1 MILPYNPAQNQSY
14 SLGALTQI
22 LAKNLPEAAR
32 TRLGGVSQVYLDT
45 PADFSIPMSKDVEKL
60 SDLNKIKVEGGLR
73 SSIDFTDTN
82 NAVLV
87 EYLTPLT
94 TDRRSKWIDVV
105 IFVEGIPTSFTRLYV
120 VAKNSDTRTWEVEP
134 ALPADHWIELS
145 SNKFINTIDYGGY
158 TFTKPN
164 VLTSW
169 DYPTYGGDFTPTQDG
184 SGWNPAYGMWPVDY
198 GDWVDRKIPDQNTI
212 KPVKMVAVEDIRP
225 HVNFVY
231 LLKRGF
237 CEIGWTLGGLLLET
251 EWALSLWA
259 YLLREQYYTG
269 KGYDGVPYGKY
280 CRIIGRT
287 IIDDIL
293 IAFTPTQQNLYFTVL
308 DFVGFSGAEL
318 PFQADPN
325 KWACGIKNPLPFKAR
340 FKISF
345 KFTIEAAGLIVV
357 DQTFLFNMQELE
369 PADTDND
376 TFTGE
381 ILSDDAQFVLGV
393 GETKFVA
400 FDFDVELEPSQKCA
414 LHWDAT
420 AGAFAAII
428 KAGMWMRIEP
438 ANEALTRE
446 DEIDLRTCLS
456 EEWTLLDSL
465 KAFSHITNGRIET
478 DYGSKVINIHPER
491 AADVYADRVPGFI
504 REDIPAEDIAPF
516 VLPNSVKMRFV
527 RPDIKRYT
535 VLKFADSTDEYI
547 DSLPLTDPLHSRKIL
562 NGEDLLD
569 ETEEIENLM
578 FEPTAEGQSDLLKQN
593 EFAVVNRP
601 NAPVPYLPRY
611 WDNTDGSRSFG
622 IGPRILFAF
631 GMVKQVNPA
640 PLGTT
645 DLYANFF
652 FDEYASA
659 TEAFGYAT
667 QLRTWSLDPAPTLDG
682 NVVFGRTASDLFVN
696 FYIGLTQD
704 NRGGVEIDLL
714 QQMTMAQ
721 YQRYNFRGLFSF
733 QYEGRHLR
741 VPQTSIRDFTPN
753 IPTPV
758 QYFASP
764 VESECCD
771 LPCSCRFTECDYY
784 QDLGE
789 FIQQSTMDDLNISS
803 FKIDDVEQLA
813 NPVYLGQLNII
824 DLGGGPYVTNLV
836 DALNSIGAPYFSFS
850 YHTRS
855 HATRGIRFFK
865 IKWPACQGFEIIVS
879 NVGAEVY
886 RYRHD
891 SQNEQWF
898 AGSWGPIGYAP
909 ATFTAPDN
917 CVTTIE
923 Y

>member
-1 MILPYNPAQNQSY
+1 
-14 SLGALTQI
+14 LGQLTQI
-22 LAKNLPEAAR
+22 LAKNLPDAAR

-45 PADFSIPMSKDVEKL
+45 PADFSIRLSKDVEKL
-60 SDLNKIKVEGGLR
+60 SDLNKIKVEGALR
-73 SSIDFTDTN
+73 TSIDFTDTN

-94 TDRRSKWIDVV
+94 TDKRSKWIDVV

-120 VAKNSDTRTWEVEP
+120 VAKNSDTRTWEVEA
-134 ALPADHWIELS
+134 ALPEDHWIELS

-158 TFTKPN
+158 RFTKAN

-169 DYPTYGGDFTPTQDG
+169 DYPTYDGDFTPTQDG
-184 SGWNPAYGMWPVDY
+184 SGWNGAYGMWPADC
-198 GDWVDRKIPDQNTI
+198 GDWVDRKTPDQNTI
-212 KPVKMVAVEDIRP
+212 KPVKMMAVEDIRP
-225 HVNFVY
+225 HVNFIY

-280 CRIIGRT
+280 CRLIGR
-287 IIDDIL
+287 IIDFSDSYAITK
-293 IAFTPTQQNLYFTVL
+293 ISHADPYLYFTVL
-308 DFVGFSGAEL
+308 DYVGASGSEL
-318 PFQADPN
+318 LFQGGPN
-325 KWACGIKNPLPFKAR
+325 KYLCGIQNPLPFKAR
-340 FKISF
+340 FKFSLKISLKQLGF
-345 KFTIEAAGLIVV
+345 AGSTAIFRVV
-357 DQTFLFNMQELE
+357 EVD
-369 PADTDND
+369 PND
-376 TFTGE
+376 TQNEVFTGE
-381 ILSDDAQFVLGV
+381 ILSDDAEIALDPALNSITFY
-393 GETKFVA
+393 A
-400 FDFDVELEPSQKCA
+400 FDFDVELEPGQK
-414 LHWDAT
+414 
-420 AGAFAAII
+420 GAIDFDGIFVLSVLN
-428 KAGMWMRIEP
+428 GLWFRCEP
-438 ANEALTRE
+438 NNEALTRN

-478 DYGSKVINIHPER
+478 DYGSKVINVYPER
-491 AADVYADRVPGFI
+491 AAYVYADRVPGFI
-504 REDIPAEDIAPF
+504 RDDIPAEDIAPF

-569 ETEEIENLM
+569 ETEEIENPM
-578 FEPTAEGQSDLLKQN
+578 FEPTAEGQSNLLKQVD
-593 EFAVVNRP
+593 FSIINRP
-601 NAPVPYLPRY
+601 NAPVPFLPRY
-611 WDNTDGSRSFG
+611 WDNTDGNRSFK

-631 GMVKQVNPA
+631 GNSIQVNPS
-640 PLGTT
+640 PIDPVGGFT
-645 DLYANFF
+645 DKYAAFY
-652 FDEYASA
+652 FDQYS
-659 TEAFGYAT
+659 TSSTQFGYAT
-667 QLRTWSLDPAPTLDG
+667 QFRTWNLDPTPTIDG
-682 NVVFGRTASDLFVN
+682 NVVFGRAASDLFVN

-764 VESECCD
+764 VETECCD

-803 FKIDDVEQLA
+803 FKIDDVEQLTS
-813 NPVYLGQLNII
+813 PVYLGQLNII